1 MSELLQHSG
10 TAVIIKKGQDVHIKN
25 LACAPQNNALAHR
38 KTDWNQSALNKLNIQ
53 SVKMCKKP
61 LSNNSEFWGTFCY
74 KWNSQQEKQQ
84 VSLIAFFQ
92 QCLESLKKF
101 CSRREIN
108 LPSHWARN
116 KLNHFC
122 PFLLFPVSQECT
134 CMKKWV
140 CMEKAKPLIV
150 QRILP
155 PVAQPTPHCC
165 YSPLDDFHAR

>member
-1 MSELLQHSG
+1 MRQLIGKLIEFSQHWTNS
-10 TAVIIKKGQDVHIKN
+10 TYRVK
-25 LACAPQNNALAHR
+25 
-38 KTDWNQSALNKLNIQ
+38 
-53 SVKMCKKP
+53 KMCKKT

-92 QCLESLKKF
+92 QRQESLKKF

-155 PVAQPTPHCC
+155 PVAQPTRLLLSSRRLPC
-165 YSPLDDFHAR
+165 SLDPMENFALMVFHLT